1 MILCPSV
8 FDALTFWSHG
18 YRNVTCTFGRD
29 ALTADHLT
37 AFTEFKIKRVLVV
50 DLSVVQ
56 KLLDAGLDV
65 YSLQL
70 PPTLSINVYAQ
81 QAGDPAEALGALI
94 RNAHWLGK
102 GQAVPVTTQP
112 VKMIPTSLP
121 TPVLIEPAVE
131 SPSTTDSGQR
141 LAAKEQE
148 EEDPLPLSETAISPP
163 SSPPSAVRSASPLPP
178 APAGIEAEVGEDE
191 VKLTCGDRQ
200 YRVRG
205 WSRNLSFD
213 VLRVN
218 VLVSNSVGLFV
229 DTFDLY
235 SAKHRRAFIVQA
247 AQELQVEERV
257 VKHDVGRLLLKL
269 EELLDRH
276 ITEAMQPKET
286 SPSMT
291 DEEKAEALR
300 LLHDPHLLDRI
311 VSDFSIVG
319 EASNKL
325 VGYLAAVSRKL
336 DDPLAIIIQS
346 STAAGKSSLMD
357 AVLAFVPPEDVVQFS
372 RHDRAG
378 VVLHGR
384 ERSEAQDSGGRG
396 GGGCSQGQ
404 LRPEAP
410 AKRRPS
416 DHRQHRQGSQHRT
429 AVDPDLQGRRSGH
442 ALPHDHDQ
450 RAGR

>member
-1 MILCPSV
+1 MHLTSERHGVWNVQAMTASPEMVLCPSV

-18 YRNVTCTFGRD
+18 YRNVSCTFGHD
-29 ALTADHLT
+29 ALTPDHLA
-37 AFTEFKIKRVLVV
+37 AFTEFKVMRVLVV
-50 DLSVVQ
+50 DLGVVQ

-65 YSLQL
+65 YSLPL
-70 PPTLSINVYAQ
+70 PPTLSINTYAL
-81 QAGDPAEALGALI
+81 QAGDPAEALGALL

-141 LAAKEQE
+141 LADAEPVVEESSPTDSGQRVAAKEQE

-205 WSRNLSFD
+205 WSKNLSFD

-218 VLVSNSVGLFV
+218 ILVSNSEGMFV

-235 SAKHRRAFIVQA
+235 SAKHRRSFVVQA
-247 AQELQVEERV
+247 AQELSVEEQTIKR
-257 VKHDVGRLLLKL
+257 DVGGVLLKL
-269 EELLDRH
+269 EELQDQH
-276 ITEAMQPKET
+276 ITEQMTPKET
-286 SPSMT
+286 TPQMT
-291 DEEKAEALR
+291 EEEKADALA
-300 LLHDPHLLDRI
+300 LLRDPHLLDRI

-325 VGYLAAVSRKL
+325 VGYLAAISRKL
-336 DDPLAIIIQS
+336 DHPWRS
-346 STAAGKSSLMD
+346 SSSPR
-357 AVLAFVPPEDVVQFS
+357 PPQVK
-372 RHDRAG
+372 A
-378 VVLHGR
+378 
-384 ERSEAQDSGGRG
+384 RSWMP
-396 GGGCSQGQ
+396 CC
-404 LRPEAP
+404 
-410 AKRRPS
+410 PS
-416 DHRQHRQGSQHRT
+416 SHPKT
-429 AVDPDLQGRRSGH
+429 L
-442 ALPHDHDQ
+442 
-450 RAGR
+450 